1 MTKAT
6 TFEWA
11 GWIGLTTTGIALVG
25 AILPVAED
33 IGTIG
38 GVIAFLCCWVLLS
51 TRNADEFTQAL
62 WTSAASLAF
71 TSLLLMMIVWPFL
84 EGVVAGLRGID
95 DAEPSFAGIIGCAIV
110 AFYIGLFWK
119 RFTGAQLS

>member
-11 GWIGLTTTGIALVG
+11 GWIGLSATGIALVG
-25 AILPVAED
+25 AILPIAEE
-33 IGTIG
+33 IGMVG

-84 EGVVAGLRGID
+84 EGLVAGFRGIND
-95 DAEPSFAGIIGCAIV
+95 GEPSFAGIIGCAII
-110 AFYIGLFWK
+110 AFYVGLFWK
-119 RFTGAQLS
+119 RMKGGS